1 MEPTPSFY
9 ENLPFQLTPYL
20 RAIFSWPSSLSEFQK
35 QEPPPPALILRGGR
49 GGENYVYVSETCAV
63 KVDVIHRL
71 VRNDNTMIRWICS
84 AKLCEKIAMPDLRTR
99 MGILSIED
107 VIIYNRLRWFGHLQR
122 MG

>member
-1 MEPTPSFY
+1 M
-9 ENLPFQLTPYL
+9 
-20 RAIFSWPSSLSEFQK
+20 
-35 QEPPPPALILRGGR
+35 
-49 GGENYVYVSETCAV
+49 YVSETCAF
-63 KVDVIHRL
+63 KVDDIHRL

-84 AKLCEKIAMPDLRTR
+84 PKLCEKIAIPDLRTR